1 MEIKGD
7 PSLKEAGEGEGFG
20 GWRKGT
26 WAGGRSLFGET
37 PGGKTCPA
45 GKGRERATD
54 GRRMSQ
60 KEGSTGHYGVQ
71 REMKRRKEFHAEK
84 QLFREKHYRVGEAFS

>member
-37 PGGKTCPA
+37 PGGRRARPEKA
-45 GKGRERATD
+45 ERGPQTAD
-54 GRRMSQ
+54 
-60 KEGSTGHYGVQ
+60 E
-71 REMKRRKEFHAEK
+71 
-84 QLFREKHYRVGEAFS
+84 